1 MRKKIAFITGI
12 TGQDGSLLAE
22 FLLKKNYIVHGLKR
36 RTSTLYSTHR
46 LDKIYQDK
54 NFKKNK
60 TLILHYGDVTD
71 GLSCAQIIR
80 EIMPDEIYHLAA
92 QSHVAISQV
101 TPYYTTMVDSIGTL
115 NILEVVKSIKSKK
128 IKFYNAAT
136 SEMYGTLRGK
146 YLDEK
151 SEFRPQSPYASSKLL
166 SFWFTKNYRDSYKI
180 FACNGILF
188 NHEGITRGENFVTRK
203 ITRFVAKYHNEK
215 KGTLY
220 LGNLSAKRNW
230 GYAPEY
236 VVAMWKM
243 LQQKK
248 PDDFVIAT
256 NEAHTVREFLK
267 EAFKQININIVF
279 KGSGVNEVGLNSKTK
294 KIIVKSISYYYRPN
308 DVEALIGKYSKAKKI
323 LKWSPKLKFKSIVKI
338 MVDADLENYTL
349 YNYIKTKVLYKH

>member
-1 MRKKIAFITGI
+1 MKKKVAFITGI

-36 RTSTLYSTHR
+36 RTSTLYATQR

-71 GLSCAQIIR
+71 GLSCAQLIN
-80 EIMPDEIYHLAA
+80 EILPDEIYHLAA

-101 TPYYTTMVDSIGTL
+101 TPYYTTMVDSIGSL
-115 NILEVVKSIKSKK
+115 NILEVIKNIKKKK

-136 SEMYGTLRGK
+136 SEMYGSLRGK
-146 YLDEK
+146 PLNEK
-151 SEFRPQSPYASSKLL
+151 STFMPQSPYASSKLL
-166 SFWFTKNYRDSYKI
+166 SYWFTKNYRDSYNM

-188 NHEGITRGENFVTRK
+188 NHEGTTRGENFVTRK
-203 ITRFVAKYHNEK
+203 ITRFVAKYNYEK
-215 KGTLY
+215 KNILY
-220 LGNLSAKRNW
+220 LGNLSAKRDW

-243 LQQKK
+243 LQARK

-256 NEAHTVREFLK
+256 HEAHTVREFVI
-267 EAFKQININIVF
+267 EAFNQIGIKIKF
-279 KGSGVNEVGLNSKTK
+279 KGKKLNEVGIDTK
-294 KIIVKSISYYYRPN
+294 SGKIIVKSIKYYYRPN
-308 DVEALIGKYSKAKKI
+308 DVKSLIGNYNKAKKV
-323 LKWSPKLKFKSIVKI
+323 LNWKPKIKFKSIVKL
-338 MVDADLENYTL
+338 MVSEDLKI
-349 YNYIKTKVLYKH
+349 YIKEKNLSKK